1 MSNINEPPDAPGN
14 LSVSTNDDSPTTA
27 LDVSWFAPDAT
38 GIPAISSYDVQYRTR
53 GSSHWKDHDFDSEGS
68 TTKTTITGLAPNTTH
83 QVQVRAR
90 NDEGKGQWAT
100 VSATTATPE
109 PTNTPPI
116 ITTTSPLTIQ
126 ENQTAVVTLEA
137 TDPEDDPIT
146 GWSVT
151 GGADSAL
158 FTLTTGGELY
168 FITPPNYENP
178 KDDGRDNSYEVK
190 VTARDGTD
198 DSAPLTLSVNV
209 SNANEPPDAPNSVT
223 VSANTAN
230 PTTALDVSWAMPDT
244 TGIPAITGCDVQY
257 RELGQDDW
265 TAHTFSGTGT
275 ETTIGGLNT
284 GTTYEVQVRAKND
297 EGTSAWSTHVSGGTE
312 TPNPTPG
319 TRSSSGGG
327 GEESNTAPRFDAS
340 TVTLRVNENSAEG
353 AHVDSPVIAKDRD
366 SNDRIT
372 YSLSGD
378 DAAVF
383 RLDRS
388 SGQITVAGEL
398 DFETKDTYFVT
409 MIATD
414 RGRLNDEIGI
424 TIEVINVD
432 EPGAVTL
439 SSDEPETSRTITA
452 KLTDLD
458 GSLSDVLW
466 QWQITSDGTAWISV
480 EGASSPGY
488 TPVSNDETMR
498 LRATAAY
505 TDGHGPDKVAESV
518 ATSPVLPSPDLDTAV
533 LAAITTEADAGDIVR
548 SDPLSTSNPV
558 QVEVRTPVSGW
569 ITIITRPG
577 EGRAAPPGFV
587 LLGAAFDIT
596 APIASVEAPIVVL
609 LYISTP
615 EPPEGLVIFRDDVLV
630 GDCTGATVQ
639 AVPDPCAWARGAADG
654 TVLIAVLT
662 TNASIWQLG
671 IAEVEPMPIPTPE
684 PSPTREHTPTPE
696 PTVTPTPEP
705 TITPEP
711 TVTPTPESTPTPTF
725 TPTPEPTTT
734 PSPTSEPTPTPTPMP
749 EPSSIPTPA
758 PTATPTPA
766 PTPAPAPTATS
777 TPESAPTATS
787 TPEPSP
793 MPAPEPTRAL
803 TPKPTVTPTPEPTA
817 TLTPAPAATPTPEP
831 TMTPTPRPTATLT
844 PVPTATATPELTA
857 TPEPTAMPVPTATP
871 TPGPSKAHTRDGG
884 FPQWA
889 MVVIIIV
896 VIGLA
901 GGAFLLARMRRR
913 TGHSLLSCHSLL
925 SS

>member
-1 MSNINEPPDAPGN
+1 M
-14 LSVSTNDDSPTTA
+14 
-27 LDVSWFAPDAT
+27 
-38 GIPAISSYDVQYRTR
+38 
-53 GSSHWKDHDFDSEGS
+53 
-68 TTKTTITGLAPNTTH
+68 
-83 QVQVRAR
+83 
-90 NDEGKGQWAT
+90 
-100 VSATTATPE
+100 
-109 PTNTPPI
+109 
-116 ITTTSPLTIQ
+116 
-126 ENQTAVVTLEA
+126 
-137 TDPEDDPIT
+137 
-146 GWSVT
+146 
-151 GGADSAL
+151 
-158 FTLTTGGELY
+158 
-168 FITPPNYENP
+168 
-178 KDDGRDNSYEVK
+178 
-190 VTARDGTD
+190 
-198 DSAPLTLSVNV
+198 
-209 SNANEPPDAPNSVT
+209 
-223 VSANTAN
+223 
-230 PTTALDVSWAMPDT
+230 
-244 TGIPAITGCDVQY
+244 
-257 RELGQDDW
+257 
-265 TAHTFSGTGT
+265 
-275 ETTIGGLNT
+275 
-284 GTTYEVQVRAKND
+284 RAKND
-297 EGTSAWSTHVSGGTE
+297 EGASAWSTHVSGGTE

-353 AHVDSPVIAKDRD
+353 AHVGSPVIAKDRD

-383 RLDRS
+383 RVDWTS
-388 SGQITVAGEL
+388 SQITVASEL

-414 RGRLNDEIGI
+414 RGRLNDEIDI
-424 TIEVINVD
+424 TIEVLNVD

-452 KLTDLD
+452 KLIDLD

-505 TDGHGPDKVAESV
+505 TDGHGPDKMAESV

-577 EGRAAPPGFV
+577 EGRAAPPGFI

-596 APIASVEAPIVVL
+596 APIASVETPIVVL

-844 PVPTATATPELTA
+844 PVPTAIRITPELRPHPTA
-857 TPEPTAMPVPTATP
+857 PEPTAMPVPTATP
-871 TPGPSKAHTRDGG
+871 TPAPSKAHTRDGG

-913 TGHSLLSCHSLL
+913 TGHRLL

>member
-1 MSNINEPPDAPGN
+1 
-14 LSVSTNDDSPTTA
+14 
-27 LDVSWFAPDAT
+27 
-38 GIPAISSYDVQYRTR
+38 
-53 GSSHWKDHDFDSEGS
+53 
-68 TTKTTITGLAPNTTH
+68 
-83 QVQVRAR
+83 
-90 NDEGKGQWAT
+90 
-100 VSATTATPE
+100 
-109 PTNTPPI
+109 
-116 ITTTSPLTIQ
+116 
-126 ENQTAVVTLEA
+126 
-137 TDPEDDPIT
+137 
-146 GWSVT
+146 
-151 GGADSAL
+151 
-158 FTLTTGGELY
+158 
-168 FITPPNYENP
+168 
-178 KDDGRDNSYEVK
+178 
-190 VTARDGTD
+190 
-198 DSAPLTLSVNV
+198 
-209 SNANEPPDAPNSVT
+209 
-223 VSANTAN
+223 
-230 PTTALDVSWAMPDT
+230 MPDT

-275 ETTIGGLNT
+275 VTTIGGLNT

-353 AHVDSPVIAKDRD
+353 AHVGSPVIAKDRD

-414 RGRLNDEIGI
+414 RGRLNDEIDI
-424 TIEVINVD
+424 TIEVLNVD

-505 TDGHGPDKVAESV
+505 TDGHGPDKMAESV

-766 PTPAPAPTATS
+766 PRPAPAPTATS